1 MLELNFTKHFNS
13 KINVTKKHALLTRKF
28 SISSPIIPSEMSI
41 ELVVF
46 DMAGTTVKDKN
57 FVGIAFQQAMQSQGY
72 EIAIEN
78 VNPLMGYEKPLAIK
92 MMLEVRESDKS
103 KITAE
108 LVDTIHTHFVNGM
121 ISFYQTTTEIAPLP
135 HVEET
140 FSALREQGIKIALN
154 TGFSRDIADVIVSRL
169 GWEDKIDCLVASDEV
184 PYGRP
189 YPDMI
194 RKIMAELGIA
204 SAERVA
210 KVGDTEVD
218 INEGINAGCK
228 YVIGVTTGA
237 FTREELLPYKP
248 THIIDDIAEVPG
260 IISASHEMAV

>member
-1 MLELNFTKHFNS
+1 
-13 KINVTKKHALLTRKF
+13 
-28 SISSPIIPSEMSI
+28 MSI

-46 DMAGTTVKDKN
+46 DMAGTTVRDKN
-57 FVGIAFQQAMQSQGY
+57 FVGIAFQQAMQSEGY
-72 EIAIEN
+72 DIAIED

-92 MMLEVRESDKS
+92 MMLEVQGADQS

-108 LVDTIHTHFVNGM
+108 LVAKIHARFVSGM
-121 ISFYQTTTEIAPLP
+121 IDFYKTTTEIAPLP
-135 HVEET
+135 NVEET
-140 FSALREQGIKIALN
+140 FAALRADNVKIALN
-154 TGFSRDIADVIVSRL
+154 TGFSRDIADVIVGRL
-169 GWEDKIDCLVASDEV
+169 GWEDKIDYLVASDEV
-184 PYGRP
+184 PHGRP

-194 RKIMAELGIA
+194 RKIMAALGVA
-204 SAERVA
+204 SGEVIA

-248 THIIDDIAEVPG
+248 THIIDDVAEVIG
-260 IISASHEMAV
+260 IIAGSHAMAVKG

>member
-1 MLELNFTKHFNS
+1 ML
-13 KINVTKKHALLTRKF
+13 
-28 SISSPIIPSEMSI
+28 I

-72 EIAIEN
+72 DIAIED
-78 VNPLMGYEKPLAIK
+78 VNPLMGYEKPLAIR
-92 MMLEVRESDKS
+92 MMLETREEDKA
-103 KITAE
+103 KITDA
-108 LVDTIHTHFVNGM
+108 LVNDIHTHFVNGM
-121 ISFYQTTTEIAPLP
+121 IQFYSTTQEIGPLP

-140 FSALREQGIKIALN
+140 FATLREAGVKIALN
-154 TGFSRDIADVIVSRL
+154 TGFSRDIADVIIDRL
-169 GWEDKIDCLVASDEV
+169 RWEDKIDCLVASDEV

-194 RKIMAELGIA
+194 NKIMQELHIA
-204 SAERVA
+204 SAANVA

-228 YVIGVTTGA
+228 YVIGITTGA
-237 FTREELLPYKP
+237 FTADQLLPYKP
-248 THIIDDIAEVPG
+248 THIIDDIADVVT
-260 IISASHEMAV
+260 IISESPAYAGEVHK